1 MLFRHG
7 QDHAIDRRAE
17 AGTIPATFEGT
28 PKMKKNAPLAPET
41 LAAQGLGWEDDET
54 GAVIRPV
61 HVSTTFARDEN
72 YELPDGRTYI
82 RDASPALDQAES
94 MIAALEGA
102 EDAMVFSSGL
112 AACMAPFH
120 ALQPGDRVVVQ
131 SGIYFGV
138 PTWLAEFGDAHG
150 LKSVFVPSGDEA
162 GLLAAIGEAPTALV
176 WIENPSNPDLHV
188 TDIAA
193 VADATHKAG
202 GVLCIDS
209 TTATPVHCRPID
221 FGADIVVHSAT
232 KYLNGHSDVL
242 AGALAVSEKT
252 EFWERIRKHRY
263 LTGPQPGGFDL
274 FLLVRG
280 MRTLFVRVERQS
292 ANALKIAE
300 FLETHPKVT
309 RVNYPGLPSHPR
321 HDLAGRQMRDGF
333 GGLLS
338 FHVAG
343 GAAGALTVAK
353 RVQVIKRATS
363 LGGVETL
370 IEHRRSVEPPDSPV
384 ADDLL
389 RLSVGIENAD
399 DLILDLKQ
407 ALDAAGS

>member
-1 MLFRHG
+1 
-7 QDHAIDRRAE
+7 
-17 AGTIPATFEGT
+17 
-28 PKMKKNAPLAPET
+28 MKKNAPLDPAT

-72 YELPDGRTYI
+72 YDLPAGRTYI
-82 RDASPALDQAES
+82 RDASPALDQAEA
-94 MIAALEGA
+94 MITALEGA
-102 EDAMVFSSGL
+102 EDTMVFSSGL

-120 ALQPGDRVVVQ
+120 ALRPGDRVVVQ

-150 LKSVFVPSGDEA
+150 LKAGFVPSGDEKA
-162 GLLAAIGEAPTALV
+162 LLAAIAEAPTALT
-176 WIENPSNPDLHV
+176 WIENPSIPDLHV

-193 VADATHKAG
+193 VAEATHKAG
-202 GVLCIDS
+202 GVLCVDS
-209 TTATPVHCRPID
+209 TTATPVHCRPIE

-242 AGALAVSEKT
+242 AGALSTRGKT
-252 EFWERIRKHRY
+252 AFWERIRKHRY

-292 ANALKIAE
+292 ANALRVAE
-300 FLETHPKVT
+300 FLETHPRVT

-321 HDLAGRQMRDGF
+321 HALAQRQMQGGF

-343 GAAGALTVAK
+343 GAAGALAVAK
-353 RVQVIKRATS
+353 KVKVIKRATS

-389 RLSVGIENAD
+389 RLSVGIESAEDLID
-399 DLILDLKQ
+399 DLRQ
-407 ALDAAGS
+407 ALDGTAA

>member
-1 MLFRHG
+1 
-7 QDHAIDRRAE
+7 
-17 AGTIPATFEGT
+17 
-28 PKMKKNAPLAPET
+28 MKKNAPLDPAT

-72 YELPDGRTYI
+72 YHLPAGRTYI
-82 RDASPALDQAES
+82 RDASPALDQAEA
-94 MIAALEGA
+94 MITALEGA
-102 EDAMVFSSGL
+102 EDTMVFSSGL

-120 ALQPGDRVVVQ
+120 ALRPGDRVVVQ

-150 LKSVFVPSGDEA
+150 LKAVFVPSGDEQA
-162 GLLAAIGEAPTALV
+162 LLAAIAEAPTALT

-193 VADATHKAG
+193 VAEATHKAG
-202 GVLCIDS
+202 GVLCVDS
-209 TTATPVHCRPID
+209 TTATPVHCRPIE

-242 AGALAVSEKT
+242 AGALSTRGKT
-252 EFWERIRKHRY
+252 AFWERIRKHRY

-292 ANALKIAE
+292 ANALRVAE
-300 FLETHPKVT
+300 FLETHPGVT

-321 HDLAGRQMRDGF
+321 HALAQRQMQGGF

-343 GAAGALTVAK
+343 GSAGALAVAK
-353 RVQVIKRATS
+353 KVKVIKRATS

-389 RLSVGIENAD
+389 RLSVGIESAEDLID
-399 DLILDLKQ
+399 DLRQ
-407 ALDAAGS
+407 ALDGTAA

>member
-1 MLFRHG
+1 
-7 QDHAIDRRAE
+7 
-17 AGTIPATFEGT
+17 
-28 PKMKKNAPLAPET
+28 MKKNAPLSPDT
-41 LAAQGLGWEDDET
+41 LAAQGLGWEDTET

-61 HVSTTFARDEN
+61 HVATTFARDEN

-82 RDASPALDQAES
+82 RDASPALDQAEA
-94 MIAALEGA
+94 MIAALERA

-120 ALQPGDRVVVQ
+120 ALKPGDRVVVQ

-138 PTWLAEFGDAHG
+138 PTWLAEFGEAHG
-150 LKSVFVPSGDEA
+150 LDAVFVPSGDEA
-162 GLLAAIGEAPTALV
+162 ALLNAIAAAPTALV
-176 WIENPSNPDLHV
+176 WIECPSNPDLHV

-193 VADATHKAG
+193 VAEATHKAG

-209 TTATPVHCRPID
+209 TTATPVHCKPIE

-242 AGALAVSEKT
+242 SGALATSART
-252 EFWERIRKHRY
+252 DFWERIRKHRY

-292 ANALKIAE
+292 ENAMKIAA
-300 FLETHPKVT
+300 FLESHPQVA
-309 RVNYPGLPSHPR
+309 RVNYPGLESHPR
-321 HDLAGRQMRDGF
+321 HALAARQMRDGF

-338 FHVAG
+338 FHVKG
-343 GAAGALTVAK
+343 GAPGALAVAK
-353 RVQVIKRATS
+353 KVGLIKRATS

-399 DLILDLKQ
+399 DLIADLKQ
-407 ALDAAGS
+407 ALDAASS